1 MTETMNNTETE
12 QNIEKKI
19 DYLEIISILWSKRK
33 FITLVTLITTIVFIG
48 FTFLMTPTYLSSTV
62 ILPEMD
68 KGKLGPLGDLAA
80 LAGVNIGG
88 EVVMVKLYPDIIQ
101 SEAVLTP
108 VIEKKYKSKFYEQPV
123 NLIEY
128 FEIEEETP
136 RRTIEVALK
145 TIRTMLK
152 IEMSQKTGLL
162 TYSIETKDAQV
173 SADILNT
180 ITAEL
185 NNFLLTKKTT
195 NAGEQR
201 KWIEKRMK
209 EVKQDLERSENI
221 LKEFREKNRRVTD
234 SPQLL
239 LEQGRF
245 MREVSLQE
253 VISTTLQQQ
262 YEVARIE
269 EIKNVPIINVLDEAK
284 PAAEK
289 NSPKRRLFVTIGFL
303 LSFFG
308 AVGYVIVKNK
318 YSSEVEKY
326 LKIFRSVKNQTG
338 DN

>member
-1 MTETMNNTETE
+1 M
-12 QNIEKKI
+12 
-19 DYLEIISILWSKRK
+19 RK
-33 FITLVTLITTIVFIG
+33 F
-48 FTFLMTPTYLSSTV
+48 
-62 ILPEMD
+62 
-68 KGKLGPLGDLAA
+68 
-80 LAGVNIGG
+80 
-88 EVVMVKLYPDIIQ
+88 
-101 SEAVLTP
+101 
-108 VIEKKYKSKFYEQPV
+108 
-123 NLIEY
+123 
-128 FEIEEETP
+128 
-136 RRTIEVALK
+136 
-145 TIRTMLK
+145 LK

-185 NNFLLTKKTT
+185 NNFLLSKKTT

-201 KWIEKRMK
+201 KWIEKRMR
-209 EVKQDLERSENI
+209 EVKHDLEKAENV

-245 MREVSLQE
+245 QREVSLQE

-289 NSPKRRLFVTIGFL
+289 NSPKRRIFVTVGFL

-318 YSSEVEKY
+318 YHNEVEKY
-326 LKIFRSVKNQTG
+326 IRIFKSVKHQTG
-338 DN
+338 DK

>member
-1 MTETMNNTETE
+1 
-12 QNIEKKI
+12 
-19 DYLEIISILWSKRK
+19 
-33 FITLVTLITTIVFIG
+33 
-48 FTFLMTPTYLSSTV
+48 MTPKYLSSTV

-68 KGKLGPLGDLAA
+68 KGKLGPLGDLAS
-80 LAGVNIGG
+80 LAGINIGG

-108 VIEKKYKSKFYEQPV
+108 VIEKKYKSIFYEQPV

-136 RRTIEVALK
+136 RRTQEVILERMRK
-145 TIRTMLK
+145 FLK

-209 EVKQDLERSENI
+209 EVKHDLEKAENV

-245 MREVSLQE
+245 QREVSLQE

-289 NSPKRRLFVTIGFL
+289 NSPKRRIFVTVGFL

-318 YSSEVEKY
+318 YHNEVEKY
-326 LKIFRSVKNQTG
+326 IRIFKSVKHQTG
-338 DN
+338 DK

>member
-1 MTETMNNTETE
+1 MNTNTEAE
-12 QNIEKKI
+12 QPNERKI
-19 DYLEIISILWSKRK
+19 DYLEIISLLWAKKK
-33 FITLVTLITTIVFIG
+33 FIMLVTLITTVVFVG
-48 FTFLMTPTYLSSTV
+48 LTFLMTPTFLSSTV
-62 ILPEMD
+62 ILPDMGKD
-68 KGKLGPLGDLAA
+68 KLGPLGDLAS
-80 LAGVNIGG
+80 LAGINIGG
-88 EVVMVKLYPDIIQ
+88 EVIMVKLYPDIIQ

-108 VIEKKYKSKFYEQPV
+108 VIRKKYKSKFYDQPV

-128 FEIEEETP
+128 FEIEEETT
-136 RRTIEVALK
+136 RRTQEVVLERMRK
-145 TIRTMLK
+145 LLK

-185 NNFLLTKKTT
+185 NNFLLTKKAT

-201 KWIEKRMK
+201 KWIEQRLK
-209 EVKQDLERSENI
+209 EVKLDLSSAENV

-239 LEQGRF
+239 LEQERL
-245 MREVSLQE
+245 MRN
-253 VISTTLQQQ
+253 VIVQSTIYSTLIQQ
-262 YEVARIE
+262 YEMAKIE
-269 EIKNVPIINVLDEAK
+269 ELKYVPIINVLDEAK

-318 YSSEVEKY
+318 FSSEVEKY
-326 LKIFRSVKNQTG
+326 LKIFKPVKNQSG
-338 DN
+338 E

>member
-1 MTETMNNTETE
+1 MTENMNINTEAE
-12 QNIEKKI
+12 QPNERKI
-19 DYLEIISILWSKRK
+19 DYLEIISLLWAKKK
-33 FITLVTLITTIVFIG
+33 FIILVTLITTVVFVG
-48 FTFLMTPTYLSSTV
+48 LTFLITPTFLSSTV
-62 ILPEMD
+62 ILPDMGKD
-68 KGKLGPLGDLAA
+68 KLGPLGDLAS
-80 LAGVNIGG
+80 LAGINIGG
-88 EVVMVKLYPDIIQ
+88 EVIMVKLYPDIIQ

-108 VIEKKYKSKFYEQPV
+108 VIEKKYKSKFYDQPV

-128 FEIEEETP
+128 FEIEEETT
-136 RRTIEVALK
+136 RRTQEVVLERMR
-145 TIRTMLK
+145 ILLK

-185 NNFLLTKKTT
+185 NNFLLTKKAT

-201 KWIEKRMK
+201 KWIEQRLK
-209 EVKQDLERSENI
+209 EVKFDLSSAENV

-239 LEQGRF
+239 LEQERL
-245 MREVSLQE
+245 MRN
-253 VISTTLQQQ
+253 VIVQTTIYSTLIQQ
-262 YEVARIE
+262 YEMAKIE
-269 EIKNVPIINVLDEAK
+269 ELKYVPIINVLDEAK

-308 AVGYVIVKNK
+308 SVGYVIVKNR
-318 YSSEVEKY
+318 YYNEIEKY
-326 LKIFRSVKNQTG
+326 LKIIKP
-338 DN
+338 DKKM

>member
-1 MTETMNNTETE
+1 MTENMNTNTEAE
-12 QNIEKKI
+12 QPNERKI
-19 DYLEIISILWSKRK
+19 DYLEIISLLWAKKK
-33 FITLVTLITTIVFIG
+33 FIMLVTLITTVVFVG
-48 FTFLMTPTYLSSTV
+48 LTFLMTPTFLSSTV
-62 ILPEMD
+62 ILPDMGKD
-68 KGKLGPLGDLAA
+68 KLGPLGDLAS
-80 LAGVNIGG
+80 LAGINIGG
-88 EVVMVKLYPDIIQ
+88 EVIMVKLYPDIIQ

-108 VIEKKYKSKFYEQPV
+108 VIRKKYKSKFYDQPV

-128 FEIEEETP
+128 FEIEEETT
-136 RRTIEVALK
+136 RRTQEVVLERMRK
-145 TIRTMLK
+145 LLK

-185 NNFLLTKKTT
+185 NNFLLTKKAT

-201 KWIEKRMK
+201 KWIEQRLK
-209 EVKQDLERSENI
+209 EVKLDLSSAENV

-239 LEQGRF
+239 LEQERL
-245 MREVSLQE
+245 MRN
-253 VISTTLQQQ
+253 VIVQSTIYSTLIQQ
-262 YEVARIE
+262 YEMAKIE
-269 EIKNVPIINVLDEAK
+269 ELKYVPIINVLDEAK

-318 YSSEVEKY
+318 FSSEVEKY
-326 LKIFRSVKNQTG
+326 LKIFKPVKNQSG
-338 DN
+338 E

>member
-1 MTETMNNTETE
+1 MTENMNTNTEVE
-12 QNIEKKI
+12 QPNERKI
-19 DYLEIISILWSKRK
+19 DYLEIISLLWAKKK
-33 FITLVTLITTIVFIG
+33 FIILVTLITTVVFIG
-48 FTFLMTPTYLSSTV
+48 LTFLMTPTYLSSTV
-62 ILPEMD
+62 ILPDMGKD
-68 KGKLGPLGDLAA
+68 KLGPLGDLAS
-80 LAGVNIGG
+80 LAGINIGG
-88 EVVMVKLYPDIIQ
+88 EVIMVKLYPDIIQ

-108 VIEKKYKSKFYEQPV
+108 VIEKKYKSKFYDQPV

-128 FEIEEETP
+128 FEIDKETP
-136 RRTIEVALK
+136 RRTQEVILERMRK
-145 TIRTMLK
+145 LLK

-185 NNFLLTKKTT
+185 NNFLLTKKAT

-201 KWIEKRMK
+201 KWIDQRLK
-209 EVKQDLERSENI
+209 EVKLDLSSAENV

-239 LEQGRF
+239 LEQERL
-245 MREVSLQE
+245 MRN
-253 VISTTLQQQ
+253 VIVQSTIYSTLIQQ
-262 YEVARIE
+262 YEMAKIE
-269 EIKNVPIINVLDEAK
+269 ELKYVPIINVLDEAK

-318 YSSEVEKY
+318 FSSEVEKY
-326 LKIFRSVKNQTG
+326 LKIFKPVKN
-338 DN
+338 

>member
-1 MTETMNNTETE
+1 MTNDNLNSENTIINNEE
-12 QNIEKKI
+12 QGSKI
-19 DYLEIISILWSKRK
+19 DYLETVSLLWSKRK
-33 FITLVTLITTIVFIG
+33 FIMLVTLITTVVFIG
-48 FTFLMTPTYLSSTV
+48 LTFLMTPTYLSSTV

-88 EVVMVKLYPDIIQ
+88 EVIMIKLYPDIIQ
-101 SEAVLTP
+101 SDAVLTP
-108 VIEKKYKSKFYEQPV
+108 IIEKKYKSKFFDKPV
-123 NLIEY
+123 NLYEY
-128 FEIEEETP
+128 FDIEEETP
-136 RRTIEVALK
+136 RRTLEVALK
-145 TIRTMLK
+145 SIRSKLK
-152 IEMSQKTGLL
+152 IELSAKTGLL

-195 NAGEQR
+195 NASEQR

-209 EVKQDLERSENI
+209 EVKQDLEKAENN
-221 LKEFREKNRRVTD
+221 LKDFREKNRRVSD

-239 LEQGRF
+239 LEQGRL
-245 MREVSLQE
+245 MREVTLQE
-253 VISTTLQQQ
+253 TISLTLQQQ

-289 NSPKRRLFVTIGFL
+289 NSPKRRIFVTVGFL
-303 LSFFG
+303 LSFIG

-318 YSSEVEKY
+318 FGSEIEKY
-326 LKIFRSVKNQTG
+326 LKIFKP
-338 DN
+338 DKKM